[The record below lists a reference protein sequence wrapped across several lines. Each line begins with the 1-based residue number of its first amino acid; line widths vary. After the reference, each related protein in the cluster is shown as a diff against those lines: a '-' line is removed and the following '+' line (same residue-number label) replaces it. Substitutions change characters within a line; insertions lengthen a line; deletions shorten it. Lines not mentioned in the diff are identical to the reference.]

1 MNHAVFTTRIPRYSI
16 DDAVL
21 GPINLIEHF
30 LVMLI
35 MAIGHQV
42 TRGFPTFDVTGR
54 YGPGG
59 ARQLAF
65 ASQKFLIDRG
75 AKDRKALA
83 PFVAQ
88 SGEPGSGDEAQ
99 GGGSSGGTGAI
110 QSRQDVIRTLDR
122 LCDYYGRAEP
132 SSPVPLLLRRA
143 QRLAEM
149 NFLEIIG
156 DLSPEALAPVQ
167 NVTGVKPAA
176 PPNP

>member
-83 PFVAQ
+83 PFGDA
-88 SGEPGSGDEAQ
+88 GELFPGHGPGQEKVL
-99 GGGSSGGTGAI
+99 G
-110 QSRQDVIRTLDR
+110 
-122 LCDYYGRAEP
+122 
-132 SSPVPLLLRRA
+132 
-143 QRLAEM
+143 
-149 NFLEIIG
+149 
-156 DLSPEALAPVQ
+156 LAP
-167 NVTGVKPAA
+167 
-176 PPNP
+176 